1 MKACEAGNTYGDIL
15 FRKGTAPM
23 TASRKP
29 AKKKITPAGIILI
42 QVAVII
48 YTGSGICSKMAG
60 THKGSIELFGHTI
73 NGLSWYG
80 WLWLFLEVCCLGI
93 YAVFWQQ
100 IIKRFDLSIAYANR
114 AFAVCWSFLWGI
126 LLFGEKVRPMNFAG
140 IAMVL
145 AGILL
150 VNQEVES

>member
-1 MKACEAGNTYGDIL
+1 MTSVKESTPVTAA
-15 FRKGTAPM
+15 RKT
-23 TASRKP
+23 
-29 AKKKITPAGIILI
+29 AKKKITPAGILLI
-42 QVAVII
+42 QAAVII
-48 YTGSGICSKMAG
+48 YTGAGICSKMAG
-60 THKGSIELFGHTI
+60 THKGSIELFGRTI
-73 NGLSWYG
+73 NGLSWQGY
-80 WLWLFLEVCCLGI
+80 LWLFLEVGCLGI

-126 LLFGEKVRPMNFAG
+126 LLFGEKIRPMNFAG
-140 IAMVL
+140 IALVL